1 MCVLERYTATEA
13 DLLFMCLSP
22 SRWARLEGSNGNAGQ
37 PQVICGYC
45 CELSAHAQKLYHVAM
60 ERKDTFER
68 AKKLLLGAVDTVLEI
83 ATGTNEK
90 GTERSLT
97 VGTAG
102 PSTTS
107 FSSAVSE
114 HKRIFGY
121 KPSKA
126 FNSHKAKGKGPRPS
140 TSKATISSWR
150 RECICLSECDQNCKP
165 TPEDKVK
172 LAKLG
177 LGLKTLSFRSEGDAD
192 HVHDV
197 IVGAFPVL
205 KDCGGYT
212 LLRLGS
218 GSRSLMEIEGSES
231 GVTVS
236 YLKDILNQ
244 AKLYIRP
251 LQCDITVE
259 DMQPYLE
266 HSVSEYKSFLNVF

>member
-1 MCVLERYTATEA
+1 
-13 DLLFMCLSP
+13 
-22 SRWARLEGSNGNAGQ
+22 
-37 PQVICGYC
+37 
-45 CELSAHAQKLYHVAM
+45 M
-60 ERKDTFER
+60 ERKDTDNFER

-90 GTERSLT
+90 RTERSPGG
-97 VGTAG
+97 GTAG
-102 PSTTS
+102 PSPSGSST
-107 FSSAVSE
+107 FSPAVSE
-114 HKRIFGY
+114 HKRIFGF

-140 TSKATISSWR
+140 KSKATVSFWR
-150 RECICLSECDQNCKP
+150 RECICLSEFDQNWKP

-177 LGLKTLSFRSEGDAD
+177 LGLKTLSFRIEGDAD

-205 KDCGGYT
+205 KECGGYT

-218 GSRSLMEIEGSES
+218 GSRSLMEIEGPES
-231 GVTVS
+231 GITVS
-236 YLKDILNQ
+236 FLKDILNQ

-251 LQCDITVE
+251 LQCDITAE
-259 DMQPYLE
+259 EMQPYLE
-266 HSVSEYKSFLNVF
+266 HSVSEHQLLLVF